1 MVKVVQFLEIG
12 NLPKSQ
18 LNPCRSRKV
27 MIKNLNFQFQRADQR
42 TIFTTFLNFL
52 CRYPAPKTPRLW
64 AVPHMVKTT
73 SILNLNRDENQMIFK
88 NVFEFRLQISR
99 SRDPPVCALSHMAI
113 IVPIWDGVKTGGAST
128 ANEIRSRLPF
138 ENTHL
143 SMKINISDAT
153 RSPIWACP
161 KTGGS

>member
-1 MVKVVQFLEIG
+1 MK
-12 NLPKSQ
+12 
-18 LNPCRSRKV
+18 
-27 MIKNLNFQFQRADQR
+27 M
-42 TIFTTFLNFL
+42 
-52 CRYPAPKTPRLW
+52 
-64 AVPHMVKTT
+64 
-73 SILNLNRDENQMIFK
+73 
-88 NVFEFRLQISR
+88 SR
-99 SRDPPVCALSHMAI
+99 SEATSSAIIMAI